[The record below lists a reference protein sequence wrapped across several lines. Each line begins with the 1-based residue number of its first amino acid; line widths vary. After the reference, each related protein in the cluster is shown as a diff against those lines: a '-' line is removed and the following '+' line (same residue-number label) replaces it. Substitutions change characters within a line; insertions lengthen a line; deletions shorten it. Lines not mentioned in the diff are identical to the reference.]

1 MKYLIEHT
9 LNINIHVLI
18 QILRQL
24 ALQLLKMNQKDY
36 TRVLAR
42 PSNHYYAKIMRR
54 VEDEGLETS
63 AVLQCAMRSLR
74 TCKKTT
80 NNLEKKLRGMSRK
93 LSV

>member
-1 MKYLIEHT
+1 MKYFIEHT

-54 VEDEGLETS
+54 VEDEGLENISRTS
-63 AVLQCAMRSLR
+63 VCNAVTKDLQ
-74 TCKKTT
+74 K
-80 NNLEKKLRGMSRK
+80 
-93 LSV
+93 VY